1 MSPACSVII
10 RAFNEENH
18 ITPESVKKEMHDIL
32 SSVYEADYVTVSV
45 EDKMAAYVSG
55 DVPAMIRD
63 LEGKMKRA
71 AKNLEFEKA
80 AQIRDEI
87 KELSRVETE
96 LGLWK

>member
-1 MSPACSVII
+1 M
-10 RAFNEENH
+10 
-18 ITPESVKKEMHDIL
+18 
-32 SSVYEADYVTVSV
+32 TVSV

-55 DVPAMIRD
+55 DIPAMIKE

-87 KELSRVETE
+87 RELSRVETE

>member
-1 MSPACSVII
+1 M
-10 RAFNEENH
+10 N
-18 ITPESVKKEMHDIL
+18 DIL

-55 DVPAMIRD
+55 DIPTMIKE

-87 KELSRVETE
+87 RELSRVETE
-96 LGLWK
+96 IGLWK